1 MGKRFI
7 MNTIYRFK
15 IKTHPA
21 YKNPDSVEYITM
33 FYDEDKEEVIRYM
46 QKYDKEN
53 GFTYID
59 RYGRCNSCADFVL
72 SEETSLGKII
82 HQSTYRQIFDYNGK
96 RI

>member
-1 MGKRFI
+1 

-15 IKTHPA
+15 VKTHPA
-21 YKNPDSVEYITM
+21 YKNPDSVKYITM
-33 FYDEDKEEVIRYM
+33 FYDEDREEVIRYM

-59 RYGRCNSCADFVL
+59 NHGRCNTCADFIL
-72 SEETSLGKII
+72 TEETYSGEILN
-82 HQSTYRQIFDYNGK
+82 QSTYREIFDFNGK

>member
-1 MGKRFI
+1 

-21 YKNPDSVEYITM
+21 YKHPNSVKYITM
-33 FYDEDKEEVIRYM
+33 FYDEDREEVIRYM

-59 RYGRCNSCADFVL
+59 QYGKCNTCADFIL
-72 SEETSLGKII
+72 SEETSLGKILN
-82 HQSTYRQIFDYNGK
+82 QSTYREIFDYNGK

>member
-1 MGKRFI
+1 

-21 YKNPDSVEYITM
+21 YKIPDSVKYITM

-59 RYGRCNSCADFVL
+59 RYGKCNSCANFIL
-72 SEETSLGKII
+72 SEETPLGEII
-82 HQSTYRQIFDYNGK
+82 HQSTYREIFDCNGK